1 MPKRGE
7 LRITKRAVD
16 ALEVEDRDAV
26 FWDRDLPGF
35 GVRVYPSGRK
45 VYVVQARG
53 PCGPRRA
60 TVGRHG
66 KLVADD
72 ARGKAAAMIDRI
84 KRGEEARAA
93 PAKPALTVRG
103 LSERYMSGHVAM
115 HCKPRTMELYR
126 SMLDNHILPALGTL
140 SVEAVEREHVASLHH
155 RLRGTP
161 RSANAALRVLSH
173 MFGLAETWGF
183 RPRERNPCRS
193 VRRYKDVP
201 RERYLTREEYRRLG
215 RVLREAEAEGKEWPP
230 AIAAIRLL
238 LLTGCR
244 RDEILTLRWDDVDR
258 VAGELRLREG
268 KTGPRMVPLT
278 PEIETVLAGIP
289 HVAGN
294 PWVIVGHGKGERLKY
309 ITLIWYRLR
318 ARAELDDVRLH
329 DLRHSYASRAL
340 ALGENLSM
348 IGRLL
353 GHSKVGT
360 TARYAHLVRD
370 TERRSAA
377 KIGGSIARHLPAKDI
392 AA

>member
-1 MPKRGE
+1 MPKRSE
-7 LRITKRAVD
+7 LRITKRTVD
-16 ALEVEDRDAV
+16 ALPVEDKDAV

-35 GVRVYPSGRK
+35 GVRVYPSGKK

-53 PCGPRRA
+53 PGGPKRA

-66 KLVADD
+66 KTVADD
-72 ARGKAAAMIDRI
+72 ARRDAAAMIDRI
-84 KRGEEARAA
+84 KRGEAARPA
-93 PAKPALTVRG
+93 PAKPALTVRD

-115 HCKPRTMELYR
+115 HCKPRTAELYR
-126 SMLDNHILPALGTL
+126 SMLDNHILPALGTMPVK
-140 SVEAVEREHVASLHH
+140 SVEREHVASLHH
-155 RLRGTP
+155 ELRATP
-161 RSANAALRVLSH
+161 VSANAALRVLSH
-173 MFGLAETWGF
+173 MFTLAESWGF
-183 RPRERNPCRS
+183 RPRGRNPCRS
-193 VRRYKDVP
+193 VRRYRDVP
-201 RERYLTREEYRRLG
+201 RERYLTPEEYRRLG
-215 RVLREAEAEGKEWPP
+215 RVLREAAAKGSEWPP

-244 RDEILTLRWDDVDR
+244 RDEILTLRWEDVDR
-258 VAGELRLREG
+258 VAGEIRLRDG

-278 PEIETVLAGIP
+278 PEIETVLAGVPRIR
-289 HVAGN
+289 GN
-294 PWVIVGHGKGERLKY
+294 PWVIVGRRKGERLKH

-329 DLRHSYASRAL
+329 DCRHSYASRAL
-340 ALGENLSM
+340 ALGENLTM

-370 TERRSAA
+370 TERQSAA
-377 KIGGSIARHLPAKDI
+377 KIGASIARHLPAKDI